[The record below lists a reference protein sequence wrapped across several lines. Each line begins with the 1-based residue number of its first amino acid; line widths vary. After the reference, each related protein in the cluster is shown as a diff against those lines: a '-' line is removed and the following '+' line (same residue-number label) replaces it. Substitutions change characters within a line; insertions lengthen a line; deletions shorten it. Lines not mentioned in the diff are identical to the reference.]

1 LCYHARDRFSQSHPP
16 GPVGASSVDVA
27 LDHEEAE
34 PSSKHLSRTA
44 ATIMAVSV
52 IFYVFLLAPSLF
64 FAIFPPIRGPGYFI
78 ILQTWSFITIGVS
91 TLLALISFLPQ
102 IYYTWTLKQL
112 ESLSITTISMQVP
125 AYFLLVASLALRFG
139 SPSDAGNYF
148 TAYNVWVNYLI
159 TDSQEGILLGLSIYL
174 AYAMPENNRLSE
186 ENGHENTHERADSIT
201 DEQTPLLLAWQDE
214 AST

>member
-1 LCYHARDRFSQSHPP
+1 
-16 GPVGASSVDVA
+16 
-27 LDHEEAE
+27 
-34 PSSKHLSRTA
+34 
-44 ATIMAVSV
+44 
-52 IFYVFLLAPSLF
+52 
-64 FAIFPPIRGPGYFI
+64 
-78 ILQTWSFITIGVS
+78 
-91 TLLALISFLPQ
+91 
-102 IYYTWTLKQL
+102 
-112 ESLSITTISMQVP
+112 MQVP

-159 TDSQEGILLGLSIYL
+159 TGSQEGILLGLSMYL

-201 DEQTPLLLAWQDE
+201 DEQTPLLLAGQDE